1 MSATNTQIVELA
13 KRGFDAEQIATAL
26 GLSVESVMAVMTQDT
41 ASVKA
46 IEKAGIDLRLDKMQ
60 KFAADGLEHLAKYAE
75 NEGARAKVLM
85 YIIDHQLGLKK
96 PKERLTVQ
104 NNFQFLV
111 ERAEKA
117 KALRDATVVDVVG
130 DSEPLKV

>member
-26 GLSVESVMAVMTQDT
+26 GLSVESVMAVITQDT

-46 IEKAGIDLRLDKMQ
+46 IEKAGIDARFDKMQ
-60 KFAADGLEHLAKYAE
+60 EFAAEGLAHLAKYAE
-75 NEGARAKVLM
+75 NEGVRAKALM
-85 YIIDHQLGLKK
+85 YILDHQLGLKK

-117 KALRDATVVDVVG
+117 KALRDATVVDVV
-130 DSEPLKV
+130 SVEPSKV